1 MLKSLAQKLAQTKL
15 LGVLPGGQLAS
26 QSLDTLGAKQPTV
39 GDVAQGIAK
48 TYIYNPEEKKI
59 LPQSLLLNLA
69 RAESPEERQSLMTS
83 AAMALTASPTSN
95 YTKLKAPAYGTS
107 EKGRYFMDLLEG
119 SGADATKTVKT
130 YGPYSSSKIANN
142 MRNNYIPL
150 EGNQRIG
157 LPYNRPATPQTA
169 AQFEVAEGWKPGQ
182 KAVFDTALLDNNAEK
197 IRQMLPE
204 VPQEYQ
210 KRMAELIEKA
220 LKSLTKK

>member
-26 QSLDTLGAKQPTV
+26 QSLETLGAKQPTV

-130 YGPYSSSKIANN
+130 YGPYGSSKIANN

-157 LPYNRPATPQTA
+157 LPYNRPAPPQTA

-197 IRQMLPE
+197 IRQTLPE